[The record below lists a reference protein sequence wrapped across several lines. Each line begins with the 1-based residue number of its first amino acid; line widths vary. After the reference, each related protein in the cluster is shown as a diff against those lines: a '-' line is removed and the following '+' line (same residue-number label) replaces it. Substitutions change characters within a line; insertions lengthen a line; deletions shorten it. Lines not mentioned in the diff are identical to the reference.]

1 MTDVADRTATEDRVR
16 FYFSFRS
23 PYSWLALHRVD
34 AALAP
39 LQVGLEYVPV
49 FPPPQFANDPLN
61 FPDKVNY
68 YAEDLLRISRAY
80 GLTFRL
86 PEPFDCNWLR
96 PHAAFFAA
104 HDAGRGVEYAKALFD
119 ARFCSGKDLG
129 QDSVMAA
136 CAAAAGLDPV
146 RVLAAQDDLACQ
158 ERLMRGMIEGATD
171 HQLFGVP
178 MFVYRGERF
187 WGNDRIDWLLRSIQ
201 QQRGLPVPDLTVT
214 PSAPVWTFA

>member
-1 MTDVADRTATEDRVR
+1 MTDAEDRVR

-23 PYSWLALHRVD
+23 PYSWLALHRLEP
-34 AALAP
+34 ALAP
-39 LQVGLEYVPV
+39 LRVSLEYVPV
-49 FPPPQFANDPLN
+49 FPPPEFANDPLK
-61 FPDKVNY
+61 FPDKANY

-80 GLTFRL
+80 GLEFRL

-104 HDAGRGVEYAKALFD
+104 HDAGRGVAYAKALFE
-119 ARFCSGKDLG
+119 ARFCCGKDLG

-136 CAAAAGLDPV
+136 CAAAAGLDPA

-158 ERLMRGMIEGATD
+158 ERLMHGMIEGASD
-171 HQLFGVP
+171 HRLFGVP

-201 QQRGLPVPDLTVT
+201 QHRGLPVPDLTVT
-214 PSAPVWTFA
+214 PFAPVWTIA